1 MGPGEV
7 AWWEVAGEDNLQ
19 TIRLYC
25 DRLDARQDST
35 SGHPQLSPSL
45 KSRFTLTP
53 SSLTLTLTLTP
64 TLTLT

>member
-7 AWWEVAGEDNLQ
+7 AWWEVAVEDNLQ

-35 SGHPQLSPSL
+35 SGHPQLSPLPYFNAFSHNL
-45 KSRFTLTP
+45 NTNS
-53 SSLTLTLTLTP
+53 SSLLHLNSIHS
-64 TLTLT
+64 